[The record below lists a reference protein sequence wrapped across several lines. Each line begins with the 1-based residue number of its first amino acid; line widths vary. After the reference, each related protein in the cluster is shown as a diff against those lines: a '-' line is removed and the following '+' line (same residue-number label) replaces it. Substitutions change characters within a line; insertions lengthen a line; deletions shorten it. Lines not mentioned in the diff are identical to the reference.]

1 MIFYSFFKTLEGKV
15 VVAELKNGVALKGM
29 FFCLNERKKER
40 VVARSKRRFSDSKT
54 FIKQVHYNQWIS
66 FLILSCTIS
75 MLLIRSDILNFCL
88 SKIVSLEDQ
97 SCDTFRCLRVT

>member
-1 MIFYSFFKTLEGKV
+1 MRRREGVGRDDILFIFKTLEGKV

-29 FFCLNERKKER
+29 FLCFNERKKER
-40 VVARSKRRFSDSKT
+40 SSYPNGDDFPIQKT

-75 MLLIRSDILNFCL
+75 MLLIRSDILNFCR

-97 SCDTFRCLRVT
+97 S